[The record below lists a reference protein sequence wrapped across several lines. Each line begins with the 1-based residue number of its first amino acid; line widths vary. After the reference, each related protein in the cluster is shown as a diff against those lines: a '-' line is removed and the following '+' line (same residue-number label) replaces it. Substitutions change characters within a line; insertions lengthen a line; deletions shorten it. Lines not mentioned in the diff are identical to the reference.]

1 MKQALTRY
9 LISALIAMATQ
20 SVLAQDAAIRYPVKP
35 VSIIVPNAPGASFDV
50 FARMYA
56 DRLAAAFGQP
66 FVVDFKPGASGTIA
80 STFVAKSTPDGHV
93 LLIASPSFTI
103 VPLQYSELP
112 FHAQKSFAPVSLM
125 SKAPYVM
132 VVNAD
137 FPAKNL
143 REYIAYAREHPGAI
157 NVATTGSGAF
167 NHLAAEWIHSATNTQ
182 AAFIHY
188 KGGTAYVPDLVSG
201 RVNTVIASFGFMRTL
216 LQGGK
221 VRPIAVTS
229 VNRNPAMPDVPSVAE
244 QAVSGYDAV
253 NWVGMVAP
261 AGTPVPVVNRLSAE
275 IARLLKMPDL
285 IAALQKDGTDPVGST
300 PEQFR
305 ALIADE
311 LSRWRTLVTTRNI
324 KMTE

>member
-1 MKQALTRY
+1 MKNALTRS
-9 LISALIAMATQ
+9 LIPALIAIGMQ
-20 SVLAQDAAIRYPVKP
+20 PVLAQDVTVRYPVKP
-35 VSIIVPNAPGASFDV
+35 VSIIVPNAPGASFDA
-50 FARMYA
+50 FARLYA
-56 DRLAAAFGQP
+56 DKMTAVFGQP

-80 STFVAKSTPDGHV
+80 SAFVAKSAPDGHV

-103 VPLQYSELP
+103 VPLQYKELP
-112 FHAQKSFAPVSLM
+112 FDTQKSFAPVSLM

-143 REYIAYAREHPGAI
+143 KEYIAYAKEHPGAI

-182 AAFIHY
+182 ASFIHY

-229 VNRNPAMPDVPSVAE
+229 VNRNPALPDVPTVAE
-244 QAVSGYDAV
+244 QVVPGYDAV
-253 NWVGMVAP
+253 NWVGVVST
-261 AGTPVPVVNRLSAE
+261 AGTPVPVVNRLSTE
-275 IARLLKMPDL
+275 IARVLKMPDVT
-285 IAALQKDGTDPVGST
+285 AALEKDGTDPVGST

-324 KMTE
+324 KMAE

>member
-1 MKQALTRY
+1 MMHLKACC
-9 LISALIAMATQ
+9 LIAALLASGMSTAH
-20 SVLAQDAAIRYPVKP
+20 AQDAARYPVKP
-35 VSIIVPNAPGASFDV
+35 VSILVPNAPGASMDV

-56 DRLAAAFGQP
+56 EKLTGVFGQP

-80 STFVAKSTPDGHV
+80 SAFVAKSAPDGHL
-93 LLIASPSFTI
+93 LLIATPSFTI
-103 VPLQYSELP
+103 VPLQYKDLP
-112 FHAQKSFAPVSLM
+112 YDTSKSFTPVSM
-125 SKAPYVM
+125 MTKAPYVM

-137 FPAKNL
+137 FPAKSL
-143 REYIAYAREHPGAI
+143 TEYIAFAREKPGVI

-182 AAFIHY
+182 ASLIHY

-229 VNRNPAMPDVPSVAE
+229 LARNPAMPDVPTVAE
-244 QAVSGYDAV
+244 QVVPGYDAV
-253 NWVGMVAP
+253 NWMGLVTT
-261 AGTPVPVVNRLSAE
+261 AGTPMPVVNRLSSE
-275 IARLLKMPDL
+275 ISKMLKLPDVA
-285 IAALQKDGTDPVGST
+285 AALQKDGTDPVGST

-305 ALIADE
+305 ALINDE
-311 LSRWRTLVTTRNI
+311 LSRWRNLVQSRNI
-324 KMTE
+324 KMAQ